1 MARSQRVEGAL
12 RRRSHRRP
20 AAAAGIESPGPRPLL
35 SACLIVKNE
44 ARYLDTCLRSLAG
57 LVDEVVVVDTGST
70 DTSKRIAKK
79 RGARLFDFE
88 WIDDF
93 AAARNH
99 ALDHARG
106 EWILYIDADE
116 RVRPT
121 SASRLREQLSSSAH
135 VAYYVRLHSRPR
147 FTPYWEMRLF
157 RNDPRV
163 RFRGVIHE
171 NIWPGLAEYRAA
183 RRGRIGRSEL
193 VLDHEG
199 YEGDQSAKHRR
210 NLPLLKKRL
219 RAEPTA
225 VYSWCHL
232 AAIYAATAKPRLAE
246 RAWTRALAVVR
257 QKTYRQTEDC
267 LPYVGLIEWEARRGR
282 AVEALLE
289 EALVKFP
296 GNLYLQ
302 YLHGKELMRAGRFAE
317 AIPVFERI
325 RRSGETGDYDHSF
338 AYDIRLLDVIPNE
351 SLAACHFKLG
361 HYAES
366 GRYFERAA
374 AQNPGKLEYRVKQA
388 LCARLEPGSGLHR
401 VERFGAGPVIR

>member
-1 MARSQRVEGAL
+1 MAHSRRAGASPRRGRQGPPTAAARVE
-12 RRRSHRRP
+12 P
-20 AAAAGIESPGPRPLL
+20 PGPRLLL

-44 ARYLDTCLRSLAG
+44 ARYLDACLCSLTG
-57 LVDEVVVVDTGST
+57 LVDEVVVVDTGSN
-70 DTSKRIAKK
+70 DTSKRIARKH
-79 RGARLFDFE
+79 GARVFDFE

-99 ALDHARG
+99 AVDRARG

-116 RVRPT
+116 RVRPA
-121 SASRLREQLSSSAH
+121 SAARLRQQLSSPTH
-135 VAYYVRLHSRPR
+135 VGYYVLLHSRPR

-171 NIWPGLAEYRAA
+171 NIWPALAEYRAA
-183 RRGRIGRSEL
+183 HKGRIGRSEL

-210 NLPLLKKRL
+210 NLPLLKRRL
-219 RAEPTA
+219 RADPTA

-232 AAIYAATAKPRLAE
+232 AGIYVATAKPRLAE
-246 RAWTRALAVVR
+246 RAWSRALAVVR
-257 QKTYRQTEDC
+257 AKPYRQPEDC
-267 LPYVGLIEWEARRGR
+267 LPYVGLIEWGARRGR

-302 YLHGKELMRAGRFAE
+302 YLRGTALMRAGRFAE
-317 AIPVFERI
+317 AIPVFEHMRL
-325 RRSGETGDYDHSF
+325 SGETGKYDHSF
-338 AYDIRLLDVIPNE
+338 AYDVRLLDLIPYE

-361 HYAES
+361 HYGES
-366 GRYFERAA
+366 RRYFERAA
-374 AQNPGKLEYRVKQA
+374 ARDPGKLEYRVKQA
-388 LCARLEPGSGLHR
+388 LCARLEPGSRLARGGR
-401 VERFGAGPVIR
+401 

>member
-1 MARSQRVEGAL
+1 MALS
-12 RRRSHRRP
+12 RR
-20 AAAAGIESPGPRPLL
+20 AARIEPPGPRPVL

-44 ARYLDTCLRSLAG
+44 ARYLDGCLRSLGG

-70 DTSKRIAKK
+70 DGSKRIARKH
-79 RGARLFDFE
+79 GARVFDFE

-116 RVRPT
+116 RVRPA
-121 SASRLREQLSSSAH
+121 SAARLREQLASPAH
-135 VAYYVRLHSRPR
+135 VAYYVLLHSRPR

-163 RFRGVIHE
+163 RFRRVIHE
-171 NIWPGLAEYRAA
+171 NIWPALAKYQAA
-183 RRGRIGRSEL
+183 RQGRIGRSEL
-193 VLDHEG
+193 ALDHEG
-199 YEGDQSAKHRR
+199 YEGDQSTKHRR

-219 RAEPTA
+219 RTDPTA

-232 AAIYAATAKPRLAE
+232 AGIYAATAKPRLAE

-257 QKTYRQTEDC
+257 AKTYRQAEDC
-267 LPYVGLIEWEARRGR
+267 LPYVGLIEWEAQRGR

-302 YLHGKELMRAGRFAE
+302 YLHGRELMRAGCFAE
-317 AIPVFERI
+317 AIPAFDRL

-338 AYDIRLLDVIPNE
+338 AYDIRLLDVIPYE
-351 SLAACHFKLG
+351 SLATCHFKLG

-366 GRYFERAA
+366 RSYFERAA
-374 AQNPGKLEYRVKQA
+374 ARNPGKLEYRVKQA
-388 LCARLEPGSGLHR
+388 LCARLERGPGLHR
-401 VERFGAGPVIR
+401 IDRSGAGPGH